1 MPISLD
7 HCETGRSFDA
17 LSDNSDFLKISSHK
31 SSKQGLYFI
40 ETKTVSTTLGT
51 ELSHFKLI
59 GLNELSPIRRRIK
72 TQGRILDDAED
83 VYHSGGDDLITME
96 ELHELLKKKPLSR
109 THAQIVGLELLS
121 SMVAAK
127 IYGPALLNVHRLF
140 TNYGD
145 EHASRIPFNKIV
157 DLFLGCESLNE
168 SIYTCGDR
176 TTPKTHECD
185 VDIIIQMLM
194 MVLYVSE
201 MDIVSTVMRY
211 FDFYDNY
218 DSVYNKIDRVFGV
231 SIYFY
236 SYIINSKEYD
246 MSSRGRYFI
255 NDSVLTNTGITA
267 KEIKSK
273 LNIGAEVIII
283 NYDQLKTDI
292 FSIISATDVK

>member
-7 HCETGRSFDA
+7 HCETGRSFDT